1 MSVVIGIESPLQD
14 DIRKLVAAL
23 NDHLLPLSPT
33 EFQFGISVDDMAEPR
48 TTVFVA
54 RRDGVALGIGA
65 LTVHDDG
72 TGEVK
77 RMYTVPE
84 ARGAKSAHGSS
95 TRSLKPHAHVESHTC
110 CSRPARRP
118 ISRAHID
125 CTSAPDSGVAARST
139 TIRTAAG
146 PPSTSYRPAAPDSR
160 TSVHRPDR
168 WFRPHAGVGR
178 AAAARLNAS
187 IAKLRSC
194 RVCAAD
200 I

>member
-84 ARGAKSAHGSS
+84 ARGAKIGARILDTIIEAARARGVTHLLLETGSTSDFASAHRLYERTGF
-95 TRSLKPHAHVESHTC
+95 
-110 CSRPARRP
+110 RRRGP
-118 ISRAHID
+118 FHD
-125 CTSAPDSGVAARST
+125 YPDSGWSAFYEL
-139 TIRTAAG
+139 
-146 PPSTSYRPAAPDSR
+146 PPSG
-160 TSVHRPDR
+160 
-168 WFRPHAGVGR
+168 AG
-178 AAAARLNAS
+178 
-187 IAKLRSC
+187 
-194 RVCAAD
+194 
-200 I
+200 